1 MKEALRSYLCAD
13 AAIAALVDK
22 RIAWGARPRASALP
36 SICLHQISGVRQY
49 AMMAPSGLVNARV
62 QVDCWGL
69 SQADVTA
76 VARAVN
82 AAIGGLRQ
90 TVGGVQMQ
98 GVFLESEQDM
108 TDEGGAAP
116 AELLHRVSMDFMI
129 WHDE

>member
-1 MKEALRSYLCAD
+1 MKEALRAVLVAD
-13 AAIAALVDK
+13 PGIAALVDK
-22 RIAWGARPRASALP
+22 RVAWGARPRASSLP

-49 AMMAPSGLVNARV
+49 AMTAPSRLVSSRV

-90 TVGGVQMQ
+90 TVEGVEMQ

>member
-1 MKEALRSYLCAD
+1 MLVAD
-13 AAIAALVDK
+13 PGVAALVAT

-36 SICLHQISGVRQY
+36 SICLHQVSGVRQY
-49 AMMAPSGLVNARV
+49 AMTAPSGLVNSRV

-69 SQADVTA
+69 SQAEVTA

-90 TVGGVQMQ
+90 TVNGVQMQ
-98 GVFLESEQDM
+98 GVFMESEQDM
-108 TDEGGAAP
+108 IDEGNATP
-116 AELLHRVSMDFMI
+116 AEILHRVSLDFMI